1 MENRAFPVPSSLGRL
16 VSLGMTIGRR
26 SQRIVPMALPDS
38 IRDLDH
44 LEALLS
50 EPTESAIE
58 TMGRMQ
64 GDIILLG
71 VGGKMGPSLARMAKR
86 ASDAA
91 GAKRRVIGV
100 SRFSSPDLPRQLDA
114 WGIETITADLLD
126 PAGLASLP
134 DVPNVIFMAGMKF
147 GTSGQ
152 ATRTW
157 AMNAFLP
164 GAVAAKYKRSR

>member
-1 MENRAFPVPSSLGRL
+1 MP
-16 VSLGMTIGRR
+16 
-26 SQRIVPMALPDS
+26 LPER

-44 LEALLS
+44 LEELLS
-50 EPTESAIE
+50 DPTPGAVE
-58 TMGRMQ
+58 TMGRLE

-100 SRFSSPDLPRQLDA
+100 SRFSSPDLPKQLNA
-114 WGIETITADLLD
+114 SGIETITADLLD
-126 PAGLASLP
+126 PASLASLP
-134 DVPNVIFMAGMKF
+134 EVPNVIYMVGMKF

-152 ATRTW
+152 AARTW

-164 GAVAAKYKRSR
+164 GVVSEKYKRSRIVAFSTGNVYPLTPANRGGSVETDDL